1 MKRQLL
7 ALFTALCLLAGSFA
21 VPAKAMLV
29 CRMTG
34 QAMEPVPE
42 ERAHGSCCG
51 AKLTAS
57 TGGSLRY
64 ELSNPGCCELRQSP
78 ERREP
83 PALKA
88 TVPDVLPV
96 AALNEAPWLIAPR
109 LANVVPLVSITDE
122 VAPRGPPLLSASPR
136 GPPVLS

>member
-7 ALFTALCLLAGSFA
+7 ALFTALCLLSGTFA

-34 QAMEPVPE
+34 QAMEPVAAE
-42 ERAHGSCCG
+42 KAHGSCCG

-57 TGGSLRY
+57 LGGSLRY

-78 ERREP
+78 ARTEP

-88 TVPDVLPV
+88 TAPDVFPV
-96 AALNEAPWLIAPR
+96 ATLSEASWLIAPR
-109 LANVVPLVSITDE
+109 LSDVVPLPPVTDE
-122 VAPRGPPLLSASPR
+122 VAPRGPPLLSAPPR
-136 GPPVLS
+136 APPVLS